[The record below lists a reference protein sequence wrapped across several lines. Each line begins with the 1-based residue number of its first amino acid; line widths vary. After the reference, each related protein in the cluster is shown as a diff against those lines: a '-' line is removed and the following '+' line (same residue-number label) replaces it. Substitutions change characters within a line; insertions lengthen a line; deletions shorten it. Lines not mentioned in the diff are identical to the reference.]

1 MFDIIKTIEKKTNS
15 FSNKLNTGI
24 KEKILANEIPRT
36 VYLLSY
42 IIWLITSFIEIF
54 FEGNSIYKPIY
65 YMLLATTL
73 VVFIPYTSL
82 KKSTKRLSVIGIYA
96 ISILLYIAKYI
107 IDKKEITF
115 RILDLSLS
123 LEEVLMW
130 STLLVLIVLFSNAR
144 FTLADEAF
152 KQNLLTSFK
161 YSFIICFILLFVS
174 GMFLLADTKIYFS
187 PKLFSIATHTM
198 LLVESTT
205 LYVIEKKFE
214 KGLKCDEDE
223 DEE

>member
-1 MFDIIKTIEKKTNS
+1 
-15 FSNKLNTGI
+15 
-24 KEKILANEIPRT
+24 
-36 VYLLSY
+36 
-42 IIWLITSFIEIF
+42 
-54 FEGNSIYKPIY
+54 
-65 YMLLATTL
+65 
-73 VVFIPYTSL
+73 
-82 KKSTKRLSVIGIYA
+82 
-96 ISILLYIAKYI
+96 
-107 IDKKEITF
+107 
-115 RILDLSLS
+115 
-123 LEEVLMW
+123 MW
-130 STLLVLIVLFSNAR
+130 SMLLVLIVLFSNAR

-223 DEE
+223 DDE